1 MKRPIILVLT
11 LVIVIALVASLILLI
26 DESKQPHVALISER
40 TAEKFSG
47 QNYTLSTLTTET
59 GRTLSLAPYGNILVQ
74 GATYSNGSQSS
85 KNESYYYFQVVV
97 LEFNATS
104 MAQTVYQMESG
115 LFGSAITNSTGN
127 GTYKGFHYIYT
138 DTSMERN
145 KTVYYWGATGYYGDL
160 VFVIEGQSPWPPTA
174 NVSAVAIDQINAM
187 TAFHSSCF
195 I

>member
-11 LVIVIALVASLILLI
+11 LVIVIALVVSLIFLT

-85 KNESYYYFQVVV
+85 KNVLMGIISCIAFFLAMLKSGGGKRGSTESLKALSSIAGIILAKRGQ
-97 LEFNATS
+97 
-104 MAQTVYQMESG
+104 ESSKQG
-115 LFGSAITNSTGN
+115 
-127 GTYKGFHYIYT
+127 
-138 DTSMERN
+138 
-145 KTVYYWGATGYYGDL
+145 L
-160 VFVIEGQSPWPPTA
+160 VFASIR
-174 NVSAVAIDQINAM
+174 
-187 TAFHSSCF
+187 
-195 I
+195 